1 MEEYLKALWVVIVSA
16 IMAMISYFEPV
27 INMILAI
34 TIIFVTDIVFGIASG
49 KKLNKEKIDIKKG
62 FAAIKLFGVYIF
74 VITLL
79 YAIGKFMCDETL
91 ILYVVKTI
99 SWVAIYFYITNL
111 TKNLKR
117 LYPNSQCIKFIHWF
131 LSVEF
136 LDNIPSLSK
145 FLEKYRK

>member
-1 MEEYLKALWVVIVSA
+1 MDEFLKALWVIFLSA

-49 KKLNKEKIDIKKG
+49 KKINKEKIDIKKG
-62 FAAIKLFGVYIF
+62 FAAIKLFGIYIF

-79 YAIGKFMCDETL
+79 YAIGNFMCDETL

-111 TKNLKR
+111 TKNFKR
-117 LYPNSQCIKFIHWF
+117 LYPKSNTIRFIHWF

-136 LDNIPSLSK
+136 LDNIPSLRK

>member
-1 MEEYLKALWVVIVSA
+1 MEEFLKSVWIIIVSA

-49 KKLNKEKIDIKKG
+49 KKFNKEKIDIKKG
-62 FAAIKLFGVYIF
+62 FAAIKLFGIYIF

-79 YAIGKFMCDETL
+79 YAIGKFMYDEML

-99 SWVAIYFYITNL
+99 SWVAIYFYVTNL

-117 LYPNSQCIKFIHWF
+117 LYPKSNTIRFLHWF

-136 LDNIPSLSK
+136 LDNIPSLKK
-145 FLEKYRK
+145 FLEKYKK

>member
-1 MEEYLKALWVVIVSA
+1 MEEMLKALWIVMVSA
-16 IMAMISYFEPV
+16 VLAMVSYFEPV

-34 TIIFVTDIVFGIASG
+34 TIIFVVDIVFGIAAG
-49 KKLNKEKIDIKKG
+49 RRLNKEPISFKKG
-62 FAAIKLFGVYIF
+62 FAAIKVFGVYIF

-79 YAIGKFMCDETL
+79 YAIGKLMCNDDM

-99 SWVAIYFYITNL
+99 SWVTIYFYVVNL

-117 LYPNSQCIKFIHWF
+117 LYPNSSCIKFIHWF
-131 LSVEF
+131 MSVEF
-136 LDNIPSLSK
+136 LDNIPPLKK